1 MIKKILLS
9 SFLFLSLQ
17 SFAQES
23 TASPYSF
30 YGVGEIKFKGT
41 IENKAMGG
49 IGILLDSI
57 RINLQNPATYSHL
70 KRTAFAL
77 AGTYSNTT
85 LKNSTDKE
93 ETKRTTL
100 DYIAVA
106 FPSGKLGLSAGLMPY
121 SSVGYKIQNA
131 NTTDAKIYKGS
142 GGLSRA
148 YIGAAYQIT
157 PKLSF
162 GVDLGYNFGTI
173 ETNAIL
179 LNTNTQYGTREL
191 NTSDLNGVNINT
203 GLIYQTKL
211 QKLDVVSSLMFTP
224 STALNVNNT
233 RNTALITYGNA
244 GEETVYGNP
253 NVFSSNNDI
262 KLPSKVAFGA
272 GLGKIKKWFVGFESS
287 FIQSKNSGNLYTL
300 NSNATFEDATKIAV
314 GGYYI
319 PNYNSY
325 SNLFKKITYRAGF
338 RYENTGLIVNSKAIN
353 DAALTLG
360 FGIPVGGNFS
370 SLNLGVELGKKG
382 TTDFNLIQENYIN
395 LSIGFSFS
403 DRWFVKRKFD

>member
-9 SFLFLSLQ
+9 SFLFLSLH
-17 SFAQES
+17 SFAQEG

-41 IENKAMGG
+41 IENRAMGG
-49 IGILLDSI
+49 IGILPDSI

-70 KRTAFAL
+70 KRTAFSL

-93 ETKRTTL
+93 ETKRTAL
-100 DYIAVA
+100 DYISVA

-121 SSVGYKIQNA
+121 SSVGYKTQNI
-131 NTTDAKIYKGS
+131 NVNEGKIYKGS
-142 GGLSRA
+142 GGLNRV
-148 YIGAAYQIT
+148 YLGAAYQIT

-162 GVDLGYNFGTI
+162 GVDLGYDFGTI
-173 ETNAIL
+173 ETSMIL
-179 LNTNTQYGTREL
+179 LNTNSQYGTREL
-191 NTSDLNGVNINT
+191 NVSDLNGININT

-211 QKLDVVSSLMFTP
+211 QKLDIVSSITFTP
-224 STALNVNNT
+224 STSLNVNNN
-233 RNTALITYGNA
+233 RNITLLTYSNA
-244 GEETVYGNP
+244 GEERAFGSAYT
-253 NVFSSNNDI
+253 FSSQNNI
-262 KLPSKVAFGA
+262 KLPSKVAFGG

-338 RYENTGLIVNSKAIN
+338 RYENTGLIINSQSIN
-353 DAALTLG
+353 DTALTLG
-360 FGIPVGGNFS
+360 FGLPVGGNFS
-370 SLNLGVELGKKG
+370 SLNLGVELGKRG
-382 TTDFNLIQENYIN
+382 TTNANLVQENYIN